1 MRNELVAFL
10 QLFTDLPPDDQALIE
25 AAFVPKAFAEGDVLF
40 QGGHVCREMFFVR
53 CGVLKIVVTNE
64 KGTRVIHY
72 FLKQNKF
79 CTILES
85 FLHASVAEE
94 DIVAAC
100 ACEVFS
106 VSSVALQNL
115 YNKIPYLERLI
126 DQIRQQALLDKIRIR
141 STYLGHDAQTRY
153 KLFLMQQSDI
163 ALQVPLSD
171 VASYLEITQQS
182 LSRIRKNLR

>member
-1 MRNELVAFL
+1 MRHALTAFL
-10 QLFTDLPPDDQALIE
+10 QLFTDIPPEDQALIE
-25 AAFVPKAFAEGDVLF
+25 AAFVPKSFAEGEVLF
-40 QGGHVCREMFFVR
+40 SGGHVCREMFFIR
-53 CGVLKIVVTNE
+53 RGVLKIVVTNE

-72 FLKQNKF
+72 FLRQNQF

-106 VSSVALQNL
+106 ISKIALLDL
-115 YNKIPYLERLI
+115 YSKIPYLERLI

-141 STYLGHDAQTRY
+141 NTYLGHDAQTRY

>member
-1 MRNELVAFL
+1 MKHELVAFL
-10 QLFTDLPPDDQALIE
+10 QLFTDLPPADQALIE
-25 AAFVPKAFAEGDVLF
+25 SAFVPKTFAEGDVLF
-40 QGGHVCREMFFVR
+40 PGGHICREMFFIR
-53 CGVLKIVVTNE
+53 RGVLKIVVTNE

-72 FLKQNKF
+72 FLRQNQF

-85 FLHASVAEE
+85 FLHESIAEE
-94 DIVAAC
+94 AILAAC

-106 VSSVALQNL
+106 ISKAAVLEL
-115 YNKIPYLERLI
+115 YRKIPYLERLI

-141 STYLGHDAQTRY
+141 NTYLGHDAQTRY

>member
-1 MRNELVAFL
+1 MKHELVAFL
-10 QLFTDLPPDDQALIE
+10 QLFTELSPADQALIE
-25 AAFVPKAFAEGDVLF
+25 AAFVSKTFAEGEALF
-40 QGGHVCREMFFVR
+40 PGGHVCREMFFIR
-53 CGVLKIVVTNE
+53 RGVLKIVVTNE

-72 FLKQNKF
+72 FLKQNQF

-85 FLHASVAEE
+85 FLHESVADEA
-94 DIVAAC
+94 IMAAC
-100 ACEVFS
+100 PCEVFS
-106 VSSVALQNL
+106 INKAALQKL
-115 YNKIPYLERLI
+115 YSKIPYLERLI

-141 STYLGHDAQTRY
+141 NTYLGHDAQTRY

>member
-1 MRNELVAFL
+1 MRNELTAFL
-10 QLFTDLPPDDQALIE
+10 QLFTDIPADDQALIE
-25 AAFVPKAFAEGDVLF
+25 AAFTPKTFAEGEILF
-40 QGGHVCREMFFVR
+40 EGGHVCREMFFIR
-53 CGVLKIVVTNE
+53 RGVSKIVVTNE

-72 FLKQNKF
+72 FLRQNQF

-85 FLHASVAEE
+85 FLHESVAEE

-100 ACEVFS
+100 PCEVFS
-106 VSSVALQNL
+106 ISKAALLAL
-115 YNKIPYLERLI
+115 YDKISYLEQLI
-126 DQIRQQALLDKIRIR
+126 DQIRQHALLDKIRIR
-141 STYLGHDAQTRY
+141 NTYLGHDAQTRY